1 MDLHPILLFPTPNT
15 TSPTPRNGRG
25 SPPHIPTVANQS
37 VRLSPKFGR
46 LQRAI
51 EDRRIEVVEE
61 NPDIDPEYT
70 IVIETYDHVSEFFKA
85 TKKIEGLEWLGEYA
99 SKGLEPEGD
108 FYDENNRE
116 KPLNGR
122 VMLLLSDRQ
131 AINELLSLWNNY
143 GQDPSMTFERG
154 WTKFRDVFR
163 LLKDIRYWSAIDR
176 IHDTGVME
184 YWEETLEHEPQSP
197 VRFETEL
204 WFRHNEQKR
213 IEAQSSLTELVNS
226 YQGQII
232 ANCCISSINYHSL
245 LIELP
250 ARHVDEIIRNQDV
263 SLVKCDDIMFFRPLG
278 QMCVDPILDEE
289 VINTNDGESI
299 DIFEQSDVIGQPQ
312 VALLDGLPLANHY
325 DLINKLIIDDPDDF
339 ADGYIAS
346 GRKHG
351 TAMASLIVNGDLT
364 DNLPPLG
371 SPLYVRPI
379 LKYNGLSY
387 RPTETI
393 PLDILPLDLIHR
405 AVKRMFEGDGDE
417 PPTAPTVKII
427 NMSIG
432 DPNIQFTG
440 KMSPFARLIDWL
452 SAKYNVLFV
461 ISAGNHPKPITFERP
476 AAEFRELATPE
487 KQQEAFKS
495 IHRDTRNRKLLSPA
509 ESINAITV
517 GAIHDDNSN
526 VNLRG
531 GKLNLY
537 NDGMPSVYSAQGNGY
552 NRSVKPDIAF
562 SGGRVIHDEP
572 IGDSILNGVWQNS
585 EPGICVPYPD
595 VSGDLTKRVYSRGTS
610 NAAALTTRG
619 CTEILAG
626 IEDIFIENDLNTDFD
641 NYASLLTKSLIAH
654 GASWGAIY
662 SQLSDYLNPLISSK
676 LKEAISQHIGYG
688 KPDIEKVKYCIDTRA
703 TLLGYG
709 SLLDSEAH
717 IYKLP
722 IPQGLGGVNI
732 WRKLT
737 ITLSWFAEPVSQHIK
752 YRDSALWLTV
762 EGENSNLAPQRTY
775 EWLQVRRG
783 TLQHE
788 VFEGDAITVL
798 SQSRELEIKVNCKK
812 DAAARLNTPIKYG
825 LAITLEVAPDIELE
839 IYQEIKE
846 AIDIQ
851 IQQQVQTP
859 IRAL

>member
-1 MDLHPILLFPTPNT
+1 MDLHPILLFPTPNI
-15 TSPTPRNGRG
+15 TSPTPRRG
-25 SPPHIPTVANQS
+25 GGTPPHTPTVSNQS
-37 VRLSPKFGR
+37 IRLGPKFGR
-46 LQRAI
+46 LQRAL
-51 EDRRIEVVEE
+51 EDRRIEIVDE

-70 IVIETYDHVSEFFKA
+70 IVIETYGHVSEFFKA
-85 TKKIEGLEWLGEYA
+85 TKKIEGLEWLGEYETKDLA
-99 SKGLEPEGD
+99 PEGD
-108 FYDENNRE
+108 FYDEKNRE

-143 GQDPSMTFERG
+143 GQDPSMEFERG
-154 WTKFRDVFR
+154 WAKFRDVFK

-204 WFRHNEQKR
+204 WYRNNEQKR
-213 IEAQSSLTELVNS
+213 TEALSSITDIVNS

-250 ARHVDEIIRNQDV
+250 ASHVDEIVRNQNV

-278 QMCVDPILDEE
+278 QMCVDPIVGEE
-289 VINTNDGESI
+289 EINTDGEQGG
-299 DIFEQSDVIGQPQ
+299 IFDHSNVIGQPQ
-312 VALLDGLPLANHY
+312 VALLDGLPLVNHT
-325 DLINKLIIDDPDDF
+325 DLLNKLIIDDPDDF
-339 ADGYIAS
+339 ANGYIAS

-351 TAMASLIVNGDLT
+351 TAMASLIINGDLS
-364 DNLPPLG
+364 DNLPPLT

-379 LKYNGLSY
+379 LKYNAHSY
-387 RPTETI
+387 RPMETI
-393 PLDILPLDLIHR
+393 PTDVLPLDLIHR
-405 AVKRMFEGDGDE
+405 AVKRMFDGEGVE
-417 PPTAPTVKII
+417 PPTAPEVKVI

-452 SAKYNVLFV
+452 SAKYNVLFI
-461 ISAGNHPKPITFERP
+461 ISAGNHSKPITLEIP
-476 AAEFRELATPE
+476 AAEFRALSTLE
-487 KQQEAFKS
+487 QQKKAFES
-495 IHRDTRNRKLLSPA
+495 VHRDTRNRKLLSPA

-517 GAIHDDNSN
+517 GAIHNDSSSLS
-526 VNLRG
+526 LRG
-531 GKLNLY
+531 GKLDLY
-537 NDGMPSVYSAQGNGY
+537 GEGMPSVYSAHGNGY

-562 SGGRVIHDEP
+562 TGGRVIHNEP
-572 IGDSILNGVWQNS
+572 IGEPILNGVWLNS
-585 EPGICVPYPD
+585 PPGIFVPHPD
-595 VSGDLTKRVYSRGTS
+595 PSGDLSKRVYSRGTS

-619 CTEILAG
+619 CLEILAG
-626 IEDIFIENDLNTDFD
+626 IEDIFVENDLSTDFD
-641 NYASLLTKSLIAH
+641 NYASLLAKSLIAH
-654 GASWGAIY
+654 GASWDFIHG
-662 SQLSDYLNPLISSK
+662 QLSDYLSPLRSSK
-676 LKEAISQHIGYG
+676 LKEAISQHVGYG

-717 IYKLP
+717 IFKLP

-737 ITLSWFAEPVSQHIK
+737 ITLSWFAEPVSQNIK

-762 EGENSNLAPQRTY
+762 EGENNNLAPQRTY

-798 SQSRELEIKVNCKK
+798 SQSSELEIKVNCKK
-812 DAAARLNTPIKYG
+812 DAAARLNNPIKYG

-839 IYQEIKE
+839 IYQEIKD

-851 IQQQVQTP
+851 IQQQVETP